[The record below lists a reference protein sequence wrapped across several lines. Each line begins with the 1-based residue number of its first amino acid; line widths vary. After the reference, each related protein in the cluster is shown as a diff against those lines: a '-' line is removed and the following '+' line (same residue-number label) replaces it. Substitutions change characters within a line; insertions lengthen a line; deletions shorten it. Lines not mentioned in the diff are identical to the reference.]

1 MKKILL
7 YKIAGALVGGSLLV
21 GGSVMATK
29 NVVANANEENISDL
43 IQKAKEEI
51 KGQITEE
58 YTNYIESVKSEFD
71 SKIQEKENEIQEL
84 KSQIETLSNAQSE
97 VNTSSN
103 EEIDNKIQQAKE
115 EVKEQ
120 INAGDKKVESEIT
133 HENIEK
139 DRKAKQ
145 KEFVIPPVGDYTPPA
160 DAIKPEN

>member
-21 GGSVMATK
+21 GGSVMATN
-29 NVVANANEENISDL
+29 NVVATANEENVIDL
-43 IQKAKEEI
+43 IRQAKEDVKSE
-51 KGQITEE
+51 ITEE
-58 YTNYIESVKSEFD
+58 YNKTIESVKAEFD
-71 SKIQEKENEIQEL
+71 SKLAEKENEINSL
-84 KSQIETLSNAQSE
+84 KSQIETLSNAQSK
-97 VNTSSN
+97 VNAPSN
-103 EEIDNKIQQAKE
+103 EEINDKIEQAKE